1 MVLPPPPIQGVGNS
15 SGFTMMA
22 ELRNGSFDYG
32 ELQGLTRTIIA
43 RANDQSGLTR
53 ISTSF
58 RAATPQLRLDIDRV
72 KAATLH
78 VALGDVFQALSGY
91 LGSSYVNQITKF
103 GRVFQVYV
111 QADSRFRATPA
122 DIDKLWVRNSDGAMI
137 PLGTIVSLHRTV
149 APALVSLYNLYPA
162 ATIVGQPAP
171 GFSSG
176 QSMTLMEQIANA
188 TLPPG
193 TGFDWTAMSYQE
205 KVVGNQI
212 VYVFGLA
219 MLLVY
224 LVLAGQYESWY
235 APLSVIL
242 AVPLALLGPVVVLE
256 AAGAANNLYT
266 QIGLILLIAL
276 SAKNAILIVEVAR
289 ERRAGGAGVIESAV
303 EAAQARFRPILMT
316 SFAFILGVL
325 PLVFATG
332 AGASARRSIGVAVAS
347 GMTASTCL
355 AVLFVPSFFVLIQRL
370 EEWRARRKQP
380 QAGLDP
386 GRIGAAMRTMLCL
399 TALVAPVL
407 LPAAALAAT
416 ALTPPVDWPR
426 TLSETGGQRVEIFQ
440 PQIESWQGDRLG
452 GRAAI
457 AVGPAQGAPTFGV
470 AVFSARVEVDKPAGI
485 AHLDALAIEHVDI
498 PTAPAQDASVKTLLQ
513 SRMPKAGITTSL
525 DQLLASYAVGQQ
537 TTSVASVA
545 VENPVPRI
553 VFAVAPAALVLI
565 DGAPVLHALP
575 GSTMQRVVNT
585 RPLVLKDAGGTW
597 YALAAGHWYR
607 TRDLTEGWAVLASPP
622 AALAAAEKAAAQQQ
636 AFDPLPP
643 PPNTPAGAPAPAL
656 VASVT
661 PAELVQ
667 TKGQPELAPVP
678 GTTLLEIRN
687 ADHAA
692 FVDTKDNRTYVLV
705 SGRWFAAADRAG
717 PWSAVAAD
725 ALPADFAKIPPADP
739 MANALVS
746 VPGTPQAKEAVIAS
760 TIPQTATVNRT
771 TPALRVSYVGAPAFK
786 PMPPTA
792 LQYATNTATPVI
804 RVSPSAY
811 YAVSNGVWFV
821 AATPNGPWHVATT
834 VPAAI
839 YTIPPSS
846 PLYYVTYVHVYRV
859 TPTAVVVGYT
869 PGYLGVV
876 VAPTGTV
883 VYGTGTIT
891 RRSSRERT
899 IIPIPRPMATARL
912 LPGER
917 RRDSRSAMR
926 RATAPRPIGGR
937 TGTAAMST
945 INMPT

>member
-1 MVLPPPPIQGVGNS
+1 
-15 SGFTMMA
+15 
-22 ELRNGSFDYG
+22 
-32 ELQGLTRTIIA
+32 
-43 RANDQSGLTR
+43 
-53 ISTSF
+53 
-58 RAATPQLRLDIDRV
+58 
-72 KAATLH
+72 
-78 VALGDVFQALSGY
+78 
-91 LGSSYVNQITKF
+91 
-103 GRVFQVYV
+103 
-111 QADSRFRATPA
+111 
-122 DIDKLWVRNSDGAMI
+122 
-137 PLGTIVSLHRTV
+137 
-149 APALVSLYNLYPA
+149 
-162 ATIVGQPAP
+162 
-171 GFSSG
+171 
-176 QSMTLMEQIANA
+176 
-188 TLPPG
+188 
-193 TGFDWTAMSYQE
+193 
-205 KVVGNQI
+205 
-212 VYVFGLA
+212 
-219 MLLVY
+219 
-224 LVLAGQYESWY
+224 
-235 APLSVIL
+235 
-242 AVPLALLGPVVVLE
+242 
-256 AAGAANNLYT
+256 
-266 QIGLILLIAL
+266 
-276 SAKNAILIVEVAR
+276 
-289 ERRAGGAGVIESAV
+289 
-303 EAAQARFRPILMT
+303 
-316 SFAFILGVL
+316 
-325 PLVFATG
+325 
-332 AGASARRSIGVAVAS
+332 
-347 GMTASTCL
+347 
-355 AVLFVPSFFVLIQRL
+355 
-370 EEWRARRKQP
+370 
-380 QAGLDP
+380 
-386 GRIGAAMRTMLCL
+386 MRTLLRL
-399 TALVAPVL
+399 TALSTPML

-416 ALTPPVDWPR
+416 TALTPPVNWPR
-426 TLSETGGQRVEIFQ
+426 TLSETSGQRVEIFQ

-457 AVGPAQGAPTFGV
+457 AIGSVQGAPTFGV
-470 AVFSARVEVDKPAGI
+470 AVFSARVEVDKPAGV
-485 AHLDALAIEHVDI
+485 AHLDALTIEHVDI

-513 SRMPKAGITTSL
+513 SRMPKAGITASL

-537 TTSVASVA
+537 TASVASVA

-575 GSTMQRVVNT
+575 GSTMQRVVNA

-607 TRDLTEGWAVLASPP
+607 TRDLIEGWAVLASPP

-656 VASVT
+656 VASMT

-859 TPTAVVVGYT
+859 TPTSVVVGYT

-883 VYGTGTIT
+883 VYGTGYYYPPVVTGAYYYPYPATYGYGAAFAWGAATGFAFGYAAGYCASPYWGPYWHGGYVNYQYANVNHYNVYGTWGSASVTHASGWVGATSYNATSVNAFNPYTGRSTTQQGGTFHNTATGTEGAGRRGTSYNASTGATTASRAGAAYNANTGNYAAGRQGAGYNPTTGT
-891 RRSSRERT
+891 RGAHSTTVTGNTQTGQRTVNSKGVVANPNTGNAAAWHNGNVYAGHDGNVYRRQDGSWQKATTGGWTPVSPSNQNVGALNQQQQARTLGAQRSGGG
-899 IIPIPRPMATARL
+899 A
-912 LPGER
+912 
-917 RRDSRSAMR
+917 
-926 RATAPRPIGGR
+926 GGR
-937 TGTAAMST
+937 FRRGGG
-945 INMPT
+945 